1 MPVTIAYVFV
11 FIIGASVGSFLNV
24 LIYRVPR
31 GEDFVKGRSHCTNCG
46 VTLKFYNM
54 IPILSWFLLKG
65 KCKNCDSKISAR
77 YPLVEAIGGVL
88 ALACVLKLDFSLRA
102 VVAFFVMSMLV
113 ALSFVDLDTMEIPNG
128 FLLWLIVPCVI
139 SVIMFDDLTLKQK
152 VIGFFV
158 VSLPMLLLTYVVDG
172 AFGGG
177 DIKLMAVC
185 GFFLGWQ
192 ITLVATFLGLVSG
205 SIYGVFLLTRKNAEL
220 KQHFAFGPFLS
231 AGIIIA
237 ILWGQELVELYIRM
251 FFVYPYISECPVKFI
266 FG

>member
-1 MPVTIAYVFV
+1 MPVTIAYFYVFL
-11 FIIGASVGSFLNV
+11 IGICVGSFLNV
-24 LIYRVPR
+24 LIYRVPK
-31 GEDFVKGRSHCTNCG
+31 GEDFVRGRSHCTNCG
-46 VTLKFYNM
+46 EVLQFYHM
-54 IPILSWFLLKG
+54 VPVLSWFLLKG
-65 KCKNCDSKISAR
+65 KCKNCGSKISAR

-88 ALACVLKLDFSLRA
+88 ALACVFEFGFSLKA
-102 VVAFFVMSMLV
+102 VVAFFVMSLLV
-113 ALSFVDLDTMEIPNG
+113 AISFVDLDTMEIPNG

-139 SVIMFDDLTLKQK
+139 SVIMFDDLTFKQRI
-152 VIGFFV
+152 IGFFV
-158 VSLPMLLLTYVVDG
+158 VSLPMLLLTYIVDG

-192 ITLVATFLGLVSG
+192 STLVATFLGLVLG

-231 AGIIIA
+231 VGIIIA
-237 ILWGQELVELYIRM
+237 ILWGQELIELYIRM
-251 FFVYPYISECPVKFI
+251 FFVYPYISECPVRTF